1 MSPYAYEWFIEGEV
15 SAAKGR
21 HDEAAMA
28 FESATAAP
36 ATDVVLLAR
45 LAEEYELSGA
55 SRRADRTL
63 TIARRSNPRSAR
75 VALAEGRIHRRRGET
90 QEALA
95 AFVRATE
102 LAPGWDTPVLAIAE
116 ALAARGHRRR
126 ANAVLLSH
134 LESDL
139 HKKPSDA
146 RRALILAARRAGD
159 PETLQRALALD
170 PTSTPA
176 DRAQAAGELAL
187 ASGRPALA
195 ARMLEGT
202 LESRETIRLWLEALV
217 ASGDRGR
224 AAAFLTSARGKRFG
238 SSLER
243 AERLVAIGA
252 IDRAMPIL
260 RATGPS
266 PRASYVKGRV
276 DLAEGNAVRAA
287 EILAGVPIGAAS
299 FERSRLALAECAR
312 ARDRIGAAAEAL
324 SRTPH
329 GSLPVRRT
337 LAELYAAQGDLRAA
351 LRLFDPKEAAERAA
365 LAEVFERA
373 GQFDQA
379 SAYYASLEAFAQGD
393 PRLRVRASA
402 EQLASRGRYRAAIAV
417 LEPWTRTAPD
427 DLHARVRLVELL
439 FADAQHDAASSKGR
453 AALSVVDDP
462 VLRARLRRMLAAQ
475 GVASK

>member
-1 MSPYAYEWFIEGEV
+1 MRLLGSTLLLGVFACATAPPRTVSRVVDGHVEHGPFVSPYAYEWFIEGEV

-159 PETLQRALALD
+159 PETLQRALA
-170 PTSTPA
+170 
-176 DRAQAAGELAL
+176 DR
-187 ASGRPALA
+187 
-195 ARMLEGT
+195 
-202 LESRETIRLWLEALV
+202 
-217 ASGDRGR
+217 
-224 AAAFLTSARGKRFG
+224 K
-238 SSLER
+238 
-243 AERLVAIGA
+243 
-252 IDRAMPIL
+252 
-260 RATGPS
+260 
-266 PRASYVKGRV
+266 
-276 DLAEGNAVRAA
+276 
-287 EILAGVPIGAAS
+287 
-299 FERSRLALAECAR
+299 
-312 ARDRIGAAAEAL
+312 
-324 SRTPH
+324 
-329 GSLPVRRT
+329 
-337 LAELYAAQGDLRAA
+337 
-351 LRLFDPKEAAERAA
+351 
-365 LAEVFERA
+365 
-373 GQFDQA
+373 
-379 SAYYASLEAFAQGD
+379 
-393 PRLRVRASA
+393 
-402 EQLASRGRYRAAIAV
+402 
-417 LEPWTRTAPD
+417 
-427 DLHARVRLVELL
+427 
-439 FADAQHDAASSKGR
+439 
-453 AALSVVDDP
+453 SVV
-462 VLRARLRRMLAAQ
+462 
-475 GVASK
+475 